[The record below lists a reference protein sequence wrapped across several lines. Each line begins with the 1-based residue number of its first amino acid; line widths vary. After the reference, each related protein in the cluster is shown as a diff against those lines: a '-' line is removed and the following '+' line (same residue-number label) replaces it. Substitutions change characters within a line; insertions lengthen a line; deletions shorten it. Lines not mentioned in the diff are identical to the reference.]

1 MEKRSFWKWFEIQVD
16 NNNNWCKEDTGLRY
30 FFSEDYIWDNFVCGA
45 DVTEEQV
52 EEDNFEVLK
61 PIWDDWAKT
70 AKPFEY
76 TQKDIDGHIKEHK
89 AEMRIRAME
98 SGYHN
103 FADDGERT
111 YYW

>member
-1 MEKRSFWKWFEIQVD
+1 MKRSFYKWLDRYTD
-16 NNNNWCKEDTGLRY
+16 NMNDEVKEDYGIRY
-30 FFSEDYIWDNFVCGA
+30 FFSADSIIEDFFDSGV
-45 DVTEEQV
+45 V
-52 EEDNFEVLK
+52 EEGILDGDDFEVLK
-61 PIWDDWAKT
+61 PIWDEWAKT

-76 TQKDIDGHIKEHK
+76 TQKDIDDHIKEHK
-89 AEMRIRAME
+89 AEMRVRAME

>member
-1 MEKRSFWKWFEIQVD
+1 MIKYFWDWLDREVD
-16 NNNNWCKEDTGLRY
+16 NNNEWVKEDERIRF
-30 FFSEDYIWDNFVCGA
+30 FFSIDTIFDRFVSGA
-45 DVTEEQV
+45 DVAEEQI
-52 EEDNFEVLK
+52 EEDDYSVLK

-76 TQKDIDGHIKEHK
+76 TQKDIDDHIKEHK

-103 FADDGERT
+103 FVDDGERT